1 MGRAR
6 PTFVSCFTIAPQIM
20 IEVTSKE
27 FREKQAGILELA
39 DRGERVIIK
48 RRRKPAYTL
57 VPVDDD
63 AAYFTPEMLKKI
75 DRSLKQAEAGDVKRI
90 SSIEEIDRFLGLWL
104 TSSTDS
110 IIRQPG
116 THGAYAIRP
125 YPVEPS

>member
-1 MGRAR
+1 
-6 PTFVSCFTIAPQIM
+6 M

-39 DRGERVIIK
+39 DRGERVIIIK

-63 AAYFTPEMLKKI
+63 AAYFTPKMLEKI

-90 SSIEEIDRFLGLWL
+90 SSIEEIDRFLGL
-104 TSSTDS
+104 
-110 IIRQPG
+110 
-116 THGAYAIRP
+116 
-125 YPVEPS
+125 